1 MRPVQTLFDLTGRVA
16 LVTGGAGHL
25 GRAIGGA
32 LAECGARV
40 ALLDRQNPAE
50 AAAALSDVDA
60 GSHFAMTMDLLNDDA
75 VQAAPKTVVGAM
87 ERLDVVVHCAAFVGT
102 DGHAG
107 WTDPVEQQS
116 LETWRQALDVNLTAP
131 FALTQAAI
139 PHLRTSG
146 HGTVIHI
153 GSIYGVLGPDWSLY
167 DSDDVPGTP
176 AAYGASKGG
185 LIQMTR
191 WLATSL
197 APEIRV
203 NAIVPGGVERD
214 TADRFRDAYSARTPL
229 KRMATEED
237 IKGAAVF
244 LASDA
249 SSYVT
254 GQCLMVD
261 GGWSAW

>member
-1 MRPVQTLFDLTGRVA
+1 MRTVTSLFDLSGRAA

-25 GRAIGGA
+25 GRAIGA
-32 LAECGARV
+32 AMAECGAQV
-40 ALLDRQNPAE
+40 CLLDSADPGSAV
-50 AAAALSDVDA
+50 SDLPSVDA
-60 GSHFAMTMDLLNDDA
+60 GAHAALTTDLNVQA
-75 VQAAPKTVVGAM
+75 EVQAAPQAAVDALG
-87 ERLDVVVHCAAFVGT
+87 RLDILVHCAAFVGT
-102 DGHAG
+102 DARDG
-107 WTDPVEQQS
+107 WTTPVADQN
-116 LETWRQALDVNLTAP
+116 LDTWREALEVNLTAP
-131 FALTQAAI
+131 FVLTQAAL
-139 PHLRTSG
+139 PHLKKDNTGS
-146 HGTVIHI
+146 VIHI

-185 LIQMTR
+185 LMQMTR

-203 NAIVPGGVERD
+203 NAIIPGGVERN
-214 TADRFRDAYSARTPL
+214 TAARFKQAYEARTPMG
-229 KRMATEED
+229 RMATEED
-237 IKGAAVF
+237 VKGAAVF

-249 SSYVT
+249 SAYVT